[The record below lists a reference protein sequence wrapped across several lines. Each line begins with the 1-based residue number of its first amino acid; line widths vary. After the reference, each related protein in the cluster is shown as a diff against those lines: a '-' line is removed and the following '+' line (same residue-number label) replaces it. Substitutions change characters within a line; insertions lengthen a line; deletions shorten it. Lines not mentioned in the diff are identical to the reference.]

1 MPRVF
6 YLEMECKKQW
16 LEQESLNHLKIKM
29 FWFYIL
35 YDYCMEYH
43 EVTVT
48 RNARQKTNKLTVC
61 KGATVIFQQLHAK
74 KKCWNIRNTQIQY
87 SGLSEATLEE
97 SIIDCSEMAPK
108 RPCIIC
114 IIYIRKNV
122 CAPAFLLG
130 VPDEFA

>member
-1 MPRVF
+1 
-6 YLEMECKKQW
+6 
-16 LEQESLNHLKIKM
+16 
-29 FWFYIL
+29 
-35 YDYCMEYH
+35 MEYH

-61 KGATVIFQQLHAK
+61 KGATAACK
-74 KKCWNIRNTQIQY
+74 KKCRNVRNTQIQY

-97 SIIDCSEMAPK
+97 SIIECSEMAPK